1 MSDFLPSRA
10 SKPICVDRFNSSD
23 FVRAPSWERLS
34 FFDSRLPVKCLLLFQ
49 ILSLIVWCG
58 CGSSP
63 KGQRTDGSGYFDNG
77 KSTVLWRSLCDSTTN
92 DIRFVLLCPETTEV
106 GTSNQSDGN
115 ACYDRFDLRT
125 KYDGHRWT
133 IEAKANSTAG
143 TESLWLSDQ
152 TANLVT
158 NLNLGRSRFW
168 RLSDEGIWIP
178 LEKIDFA
185 TNRRVLGDSEAGF
198 KRTVSLRKG
207 M

>member
-1 MSDFLPSRA
+1 MPPLISDIIAYPFGA
-10 SKPICVDRFNSSD
+10 D
-23 FVRAPSWERLS
+23 AA
-34 FFDSRLPVKCLLLFQ
+34 LLLKAEGRMGADTS
-49 ILSLIVWCG
+49 ITARHCALE
-58 CGSSP
+58 
-63 KGQRTDGSGYFDNG
+63 
-77 KSTVLWRSLCDSTTN
+77 SLCDSTTN

-133 IEAKANSTAG
+133 IDSKSKSTAG

-158 NLNLGRSRFW
+158 NLNLGLSRFW